1 MAQVILFQAPRPA
14 TPAALGLLKSI
25 LEPRDF
31 NRVCELAKE
40 WRCNELEAA
49 RAIVGAYVDAECDA

>member
-1 MAQVILFQAPRPA
+1 MGQLVLLQQPRPA
-14 TPAALGLLKSI
+14 TPAAIGLLKSI

-31 NRVCELAKE
+31 DRVCELAKE

-49 RAIVGAYVDAECDA
+49 RAIVGAYVDAERDA